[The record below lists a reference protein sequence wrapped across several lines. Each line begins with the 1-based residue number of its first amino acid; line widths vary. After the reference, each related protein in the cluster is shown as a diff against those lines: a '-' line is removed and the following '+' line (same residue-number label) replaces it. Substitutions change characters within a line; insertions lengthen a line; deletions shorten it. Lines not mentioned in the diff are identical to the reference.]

1 MTEKMTDQINRLA
14 LDVCQ
19 KREKIGTSY
28 EFNELYRVLGE
39 WSHKN
44 AKYLVDNPNIDPSI
58 YGSAFHGAIMKAL
71 KSYNGVTDF
80 LPLYKTVFK
89 NNLIDELRK
98 DKNAHKNGLSLDSE
112 IYDND
117 EEGISKGKLSNK
129 RKNEFLK
136 DNSTNDKLNYRNDIE
151 IFYQRFATECIAIKK
166 QYKNKKWIC
175 YPPLFFTYKL
185 TYGVF
190 NSDAWFDEIVKRNSN
205 KFDEAAVIDFLNT
218 LVTGKCDS
226 VTDIKKFACR
236 RLSEFTGNQNDS
248 DRLCCDDAE
257 SDDEDSKSK
266 VRDPKYHVIN
276 AYLKQL
282 GKGIT
287 QAAFSPQKNK
297 VEKIL
302 KDIKEELQ

>member
-1 MTEKMTDQINRLA
+1 MAEKMADQINRLA
-14 LDVCQ
+14 LDVYR
-19 KREKIGTSY
+19 KKGKSGTTY

-58 YGSAFHGAIMKAL
+58 YGSAFHDAIMKSL
-71 KSYNGVTDF
+71 KSYDGVTDF

-136 DNSTNDKLNYRNDIE
+136 DNSANDKLNYRSDIE
-151 IFYQRFATECIAIKK
+151 FFYQRFATKCILIKK
-166 QYKNKKWIC
+166 KNKNGKKVC
-175 YPPLFFTYKL
+175 YPPLFFTDKL

-190 NSDAWFDEIVKRNSN
+190 NSEAWFDNIVKRNSN

-226 VTDIKKFACR
+226 VTDIKKFTCR
-236 RLSEFTGNQNDS
+236 PLSEFTGNQNDS
-248 DRLCCDDAE
+248 DKPCCDE
-257 SDDEDSKSK
+257 EPNYN
-266 VRDPKYHVIN
+266 VFN

-282 GKGIT
+282 GKGIS
-287 QAAFSPQKNK
+287 QSAFSRQKNEVK
-297 VEKIL
+297 KIL